1 MKRLLALVRN
11 EWLLL
16 ALITLLAVVFR
27 VYRLDTIPL
36 GLHSDEAF
44 NGYEARR
51 VLEERRPFVFFEE
64 ELGEEPM
71 HIHLVALFFA
81 LFGQSPFVIRL
92 TSAAIG
98 TITVPLLYLLAKEL
112 FRSERGDRA
121 ASRMGLMA
129 ALWLALSY
137 WHLNYSRLGME
148 PITLPLMITATA
160 FLFWR
165 ARRTGRV
172 LNYALCGLMLGL
184 TMYTYRASRLVP
196 FVFLLYVSCCL
207 LLTRRLDKRVLL
219 NWVVLFGMALAAF
232 LPLGYFALTHFDT
245 YFSRAADVS
254 ILNPE
259 YNQGSPIRA
268 LLTST
273 AKTAAS
279 FLLLPDPNWR
289 QNPAQRPLLD
299 SLTGLLFVV
308 GLVLTITRWRRP
320 HYLFLLIWL
329 AVMSLPAVLSLSGVP
344 HSSRSIGLLP
354 LACILPAV
362 GLQEA
367 LEWPK
372 RSRSPATFSRLVLAL
387 GVLVFL
393 VTGISTCNDY
403 FGAWDSPELPRA
415 FDMAFVEATETMN
428 ELSRP
433 DGIWI
438 LPLTSLAEPGS
449 VHYTVEFLYEGEA
462 PHHFLRTDEDTVATE
477 LTALVQGLNE
487 AWVMEWDAAILGGAY
502 LYHAD
507 PKQVLTFLLDK
518 YGAQLGRE
526 EFQALDVVSYSLPPD
541 PELTIADSLVSTSVS
556 FGDQVSLTEVA
567 YGGSL
572 REAVA
577 TPTDVNEHLVPSGQ
591 DAWVTLRW
599 KALNTPDTDYKAAV
613 YLVDSRG
620 RVLAQMDKVLLSNRL
635 ETTSLWQQGQVEMD
649 YYTLVTPPATP
660 PGEYFIEVAV
670 YEAET
675 TGRLPVLD
683 EQGQIAGQSK
693 RVGSLQVVKSGV
705 PAQVQPLSQVFD
717 GDLAPFVRLLGYDL
731 PQQEVEPGGTLRVAL
746 YWEALADVDA
756 DYVISLELKDGEG
769 RLQAK
774 QTERPLDGTYP
785 TTRWQEGEVLRDWH
799 DVPVPPDAPE
809 GEYQLS
815 LTVLDG
821 DSVLGQAS
829 LGTVGV
835 KGRPHY
841 FAVPETQYPLEIL
854 VGNSIT
860 LLGYDLSE
868 TQVEPGGAISLTLY
882 WQATGTTETSYT
894 VFTHL
899 LDPQNQVR
907 GQKDSIPGD
916 GTLPTTSWIEEEV
929 ITDVY
934 DLTIDADAR
943 PGEYALEIGMYD
955 AATGGRLQLREPS
968 GELVGD
974 RLLLPSSVVVQ

>member
-11 EWLLL
+11 EWVLL
-16 ALITLLAVVFR
+16 ALITLLALFLR

-92 TSAAIG
+92 TSAAVG
-98 TITVPLLYLLAKEL
+98 TITVPLLYLLTKEI
-112 FRSERGDRA
+112 FRSERGEQA
-121 ASRMGLMA
+121 ASSMGLMA

-165 ARRTGRV
+165 ARRTGRA
-172 LNYALCGLMLGL
+172 LYYALCGLMMGL

-196 FVFLLYVSCCL
+196 FVFVLYVFCCL
-207 LLTRRLDKRVLL
+207 LLTRRLDKRLLL
-219 NWVVLFGMALAAF
+219 NWVVLFGVALVAF
-232 LPLGYFALTHFDT
+232 LPLGYFALTHFDI

-254 ILNPE
+254 IFNPE

-268 LLTST
+268 LLTSA

-308 GLVLTITRWRRP
+308 GLALTITRWRRP
-320 HYLFLLIWL
+320 HYLFLLLWL

-367 LEWPK
+367 LEWSK
-372 RSRSPATFSRLVLAL
+372 LCSSRATFSRLVLAL

-403 FGAWDSPELPRA
+403 FGAWDSPELPAA
-415 FDMAFVEATETMN
+415 FDVAFVEAAQTMN

-433 DGIWI
+433 DSVWI
-438 LPLTSLAEPGS
+438 LPLTSLADPDS
-449 VHYTVEFLYEGEA
+449 VHYTVEFLYQGQA
-462 PHHFLRTDEDTVATE
+462 AHRFLRTDEDTVAAE
-477 LTALVQGLNE
+477 LTALTQGSNE
-487 AWVMEWDAAILGGAY
+487 VWVVEWDAEALGGAY

-507 PKQVLTFLLDK
+507 PKQVLPFLLDK
-518 YGAQLGRE
+518 YGAQLDQE
-526 EFQALDVVSYSLPPD
+526 EFQAFDVASYRLLDGQ
-541 PELTIADSLVSTSVS
+541 ELIIADSLEDTSVS
-556 FGDQVSLTEVA
+556 FGDQLSLTGVT

-572 REAVA
+572 GGSGSTR
-577 TPTDVNEHLVPSGQ
+577 TDVNEHLVTSGQ
-591 DAWVTLRW
+591 DAWVTLQW
-599 KALNTPDTDYKAAV
+599 KASSAPSSDYKAAV

-620 RVLAQMDKVLLSNRL
+620 RVLAQMDKVMQSNRL
-635 ETTSLWQQGQVEMD
+635 ETTSLWRPGQVEMD
-649 YYTLVTPPATP
+649 YYTLATPPATP

-693 RVGSLQVVKSGV
+693 RVGSLQVTRSLV
-705 PAQVQPLSQVFD
+705 PAEVQPQIQVSD
-717 GDLAPFVRLLGYDL
+717 GRLAPSIRLLGYDL
-731 PQQEVEPGGTLRVAL
+731 PQQEVEPGGTLRFAL

-756 DYVISLELKDGEG
+756 DYVLSLELEDGEG
-769 RLQAK
+769 RVQAK
-774 QTERPLDGTYP
+774 QTDRPVDGTYP
-785 TTRWQEGEVLRDWH
+785 TTRWQRGEVLRDWH
-799 DVPVPPDAPE
+799 DLPVPPDAPE
-809 GEYQLS
+809 GEYGLS
-815 LTVLDG
+815 LAVLE
-821 DSVLGQAS
+821 DSSVQGEAK
-829 LGTVGV
+829 LGTVSV
-835 KGRPHY
+835 KGRPRY
-841 FAVPETQYPLEIL
+841 FDVPEIQYPLETL
-854 VGNSIT
+854 VGKSIS
-860 LLGYDLSE
+860 LLGYDLGG
-868 TQVEPGGAISLTLY
+868 TQAEPGGVVSLTLY
-882 WQATGTTETSYT
+882 WQAVGTTETSYT

-899 LDPQNQVR
+899 LDPHNQVR

-916 GTLPTTSWIEEEV
+916 GAWPTTSWINEEV
-929 ITDVY
+929 ISDVY
-934 DLTIDADAR
+934 ALTIDADAP
-943 PGEYALEIGMYD
+943 PGEYVLEIGMYD
-955 AATGGRLQLREPS
+955 AATGQRLQLRQPS

-974 RLLLPSSVVVQ
+974 RLLLPSTVVVR